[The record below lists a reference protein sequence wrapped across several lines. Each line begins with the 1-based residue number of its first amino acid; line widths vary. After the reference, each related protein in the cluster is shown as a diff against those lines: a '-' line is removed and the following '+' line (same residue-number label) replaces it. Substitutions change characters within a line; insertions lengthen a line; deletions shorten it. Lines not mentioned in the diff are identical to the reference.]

1 MEKTEMVKEVTDILN
16 KGELYDSIVDATND
30 GKVVVNLFWGDWKHE
45 HLWLKHL
52 MAENGY
58 EHLSEEVTEE
68 NGSDCYSAEQVFRKV
83 A

>member
-1 MEKTEMVKEVTDILN
+1 MEKTEMVKEVTEILN

-30 GKVVVNLFWGDWKHE
+30 DKVVVNLFWGDWKHE

-68 NGSDCYSAEQVFRKV
+68 NGSDCYSAEHVFRKV